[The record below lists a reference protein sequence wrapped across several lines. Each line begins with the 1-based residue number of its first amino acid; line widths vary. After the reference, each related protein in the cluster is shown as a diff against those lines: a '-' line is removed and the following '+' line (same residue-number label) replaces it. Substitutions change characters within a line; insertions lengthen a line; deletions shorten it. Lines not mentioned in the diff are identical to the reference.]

1 VLAHILAEEL
11 GVNYEDIDLVVGDT
25 ALTPDGGATTASRQ
39 TFITGNAARLAARR
53 LRDVLAVVASEELDS
68 DPDTL
73 QFSHG
78 TIRAN
83 NGASI
88 PLGEAAR
95 LAREEGHSLV
105 AADVYTPPTTV
116 PLGQQGDMHFAFG
129 YATQAAEVEVDI
141 TTGKVT
147 VLRVIAAHDVGNT
160 VSPLGVEGQLE
171 GGVVMGIGYALME
184 DFSMRAGRP
193 QKTTLTRYRIPT
205 IREMPEIEPIVVE
218 VPTVAGPYGA
228 KGVGEITSIPTAP
241 AIANAIYDAIGVR
254 IFSLPATPD
263 KILAGLQAKG
273 ESGVK

>member
-1 VLAHILAEEL
+1 
-11 GVNYEDIDLVVGDT
+11 GDT

-53 LRDVLAVVASEELDS
+53 LRDTLVVVASEELDS
-68 DPDTL
+68 DPDSL
-73 QFSHG
+73 VFADG
-78 TIRAN
+78 TIRGH
-83 NGASI
+83 NGARI
-88 PLGEAAR
+88 TLGEAAR
-95 LAREEGHSLV
+95 LARLEGHPLV
-105 AADVYTPPTTV
+105 ASEIYTPPATV
-116 PLGQQGDMHFAFG
+116 PLGEEGDMHFAFG

-141 TTGKVT
+141 TTGEVV

-184 DFSMRAGRP
+184 DFTMRAGRP
-193 QKTTLTRYRIPT
+193 QKTTLTRYKIPT
-205 IREMPEIEPIVVE
+205 IREMPEIEPIMVE

-254 IFSLPATPD
+254 VFSLPATPD
-263 KILAGLQAKG
+263 KILAGLRAKG
-273 ESGVK
+273 ERGVK